1 MKSMPIKLIVGLG
14 NPGPEYEQTRHN
26 AGSWLVH
33 AMIIQHGSKL
43 SADKK
48 FHGHS
53 SKIKFSDSDVH
64 FLLPNTY
71 MNRSGMAVSAMSTF
85 YKIQAEE
92 ILIVHDELDLEPGK
106 VRIKLGGGHGGHNG
120 LRDIIAAL
128 GTPNF
133 YRLRIGIGHPGDKNL
148 VVDYVLG
155 KPSTL
160 DRHRIDEVIAESIRH
175 MDQIIRGE
183 INTVMN
189 TLHKLT

>member
-14 NPGPEYEQTRHN
+14 NPGPEYEKTRHN
-26 AGSWLVH
+26 AGSWLVR
-33 AMIIQHGSKL
+33 AMIVQYGSKL

-48 FHGHS
+48 FHGYS
-53 SKIKFSDSDVH
+53 SKTTLLDSDVH

-71 MNRSGMAVSAMSTF
+71 MNHSGVAVSAMSKF

-120 LRDIIAAL
+120 LRDIIDAL
-128 GTPNF
+128 GTPSF

-155 KPSTL
+155 KPSAQ
-160 DRHRIDEVIAESIRH
+160 DRQHIDEAIAESIRH
-175 MDQIIRGE
+175 MDQIISGE
-183 INTVMN
+183 IHTAMN